1 MASPTFARCDPYW
14 RPFASDGTIEYP
26 YTLTSPSVYS
36 VKKEFDLRF
45 HCTWSSTGATPTN
58 FNITL
63 DTSILPT
70 ISSLNSLMKLTSP
83 DGSQT
88 GFVLPITVADL
99 SAVSKQNVPVQINI
113 ANSQFKQ
120 TYATTISL
128 LSGVLN
134 LEIVRIDAPVLVN
147 TMQEVQ
153 VKFGALGEP
162 SCALIS
168 YKLNGITTYYAKI
181 GSNPTACSVYYTNI
195 KASYSSVYAVS
206 SNVWKFGVS
215 VSKAG
220 LVNLF
225 LNITEILEIVLSSQ
239 RADTSVEK

>member
-1 MASPTFARCDPYW
+1 
-14 RPFASDGTIEYP
+14 
-26 YTLTSPSVYS
+26 
-36 VKKEFDLRF
+36 
-45 HCTWSSTGATPTN
+45 
-58 FNITL
+58 
-63 DTSILPT
+63 
-70 ISSLNSLMKLTSP
+70 MKLTSP

-88 GFVLPITVADL
+88 GFVLPITVDDL
-99 SAVSKQNVPVQINI
+99 AVVSKTTFPVQINI
-113 ANSQFKQ
+113 ANSQFKK
-120 TYATTISL
+120 TYTTAISL

-153 VKFGALGEP
+153 VKFGSLGEP

-168 YKLNGITTYYAKI
+168 YKLNGLTTYYAKI

-215 VSKAG
+215 VGKTG
-220 LVNLF
+220 LVSLF
-225 LNITEILEIVLSSQ
+225 VNITDSFGGETMVGTDFNVMSPLVECQNPVLDIERKFGLFYNPGVYKRSDLFVLVGSTDVRCNVSLSNRKEWIVA
-239 RADTSVEK
+239 RVDEKTGKCFLYISMKLC